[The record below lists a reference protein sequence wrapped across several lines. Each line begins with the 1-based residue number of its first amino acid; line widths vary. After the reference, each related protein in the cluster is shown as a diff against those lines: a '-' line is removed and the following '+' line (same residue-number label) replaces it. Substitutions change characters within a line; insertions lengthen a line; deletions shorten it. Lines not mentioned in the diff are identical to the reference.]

1 MTTLKIE
8 DLIELLSVAPQVGA
22 TAKSLSDKKIKTL
35 FLEGLTGSAA
45 PVLFATMA
53 QKNLLPNAL
62 FILNDEEE
70 AGYFYHDLTQMLGN
84 EQVLF
89 FPSSYR
95 RAIKYAQRDAANE
108 ILRTEVLSRCMM
120 KDGRYLI
127 VSYPEALA
135 ELVISRRQMD
145 ERTLSLEHGQN
156 IDTSIIVTQLREFGF
171 HEVDYVY
178 EPGQFA
184 LRGSILD
191 VYSFSCEYPFRIDFF
206 GDDIDS
212 IRTFDV
218 TDQLSR
224 DRRDR
229 IQIVPELS
237 VTSEERVPFFS
248 FLSKET
254 LLVTKDLLFVHDSI
268 DRTYREGFSSQA
280 LTERMEGQTEMEQQE
295 TMQQMRKE
303 TQLISGSQFTEA
315 ISGLRRIEIGAHA
328 TGVPQA
334 TLRFNTL
341 QQPLFHKNFDLLRQS
356 FTDYLSKGYR
366 IYVLA
371 DSVKQLQRLK
381 DIFSAD
387 EEKQALHFTPVE
399 KTIHEGFIDH
409 DLRLCIFTDHQIF
422 DRFH

>member
-145 ERTLSLEHGQN
+145 ERTLSLEQGQN

-237 VTSEERVPFFS
+237 VTSEERVRLARKAMGLNIINGYKIEPLNDEDYS
-248 FLSKET
+248 NVRVQLLSSGKHPMYTTGICCLTKEN
-254 LLVTKDLLFVHDSI
+254 LEKLKKKLNGIVEYQLDIRK
-268 DRTYREGFSSQA
+268 
-280 LTERMEGQTEMEQQE
+280 QT
-295 TMQQMRKE
+295 RP
-303 TQLISGSQFTEA
+303 LYG
-315 ISGLRRIEIGAHA
+315 IEII
-328 TGVPQA
+328 QMI
-334 TLRFNTL
+334 
-341 QQPLFHKNFDLLRQS
+341 S
-356 FTDYLSKGYR
+356 
-366 IYVLA
+366 
-371 DSVKQLQRLK
+371 
-381 DIFSAD
+381 
-387 EEKQALHFTPVE
+387 
-399 KTIHEGFIDH
+399 
-409 DLRLCIFTDHQIF
+409 
-422 DRFH
+422 

>member
-35 FLEGLTGSAA
+35 FLDGLTGSAA
-45 PVLFATMA
+45 SVLFATMA

-145 ERTLSLEHGQN
+145 ERTLSLEQGQN

-229 IQIVPELS
+229 IQIVP
-237 VTSEERVPFFS
+237 
-248 FLSKET
+248 
-254 LLVTKDLLFVHDSI
+254 
-268 DRTYREGFSSQA
+268 
-280 LTERMEGQTEMEQQE
+280 
-295 TMQQMRKE
+295 
-303 TQLISGSQFTEA
+303 
-315 ISGLRRIEIGAHA
+315 
-328 TGVPQA
+328 
-334 TLRFNTL
+334 
-341 QQPLFHKNFDLLRQS
+341 
-356 FTDYLSKGYR
+356 
-366 IYVLA
+366 
-371 DSVKQLQRLK
+371 
-381 DIFSAD
+381 
-387 EEKQALHFTPVE
+387 
-399 KTIHEGFIDH
+399 
-409 DLRLCIFTDHQIF
+409 
-422 DRFH
+422 